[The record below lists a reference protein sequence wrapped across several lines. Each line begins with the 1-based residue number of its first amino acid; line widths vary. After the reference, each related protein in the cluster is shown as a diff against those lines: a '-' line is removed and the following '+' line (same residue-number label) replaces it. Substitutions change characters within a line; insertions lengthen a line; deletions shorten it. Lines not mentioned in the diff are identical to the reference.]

1 MTTKSKP
8 SILVVDDEQM
18 VVTSITAFL
27 EVDGEFEVFGFTDP
41 EQALRFVESQPIDVV
56 LSDYRMPGMNGL
68 QLLRRIK
75 ELRPETSRLLL
86 TSHADARSAIDAI
99 NQVALFQF
107 LEKPWVDEQ
116 LLLSIRSGAE
126 RARLL
131 RELRERVG
139 ELDSAHHV
147 IKDAQSRLIHAFL

>member
-1 MTTKSKP
+1 MTTATKP

-18 VVTSITAFL
+18 VVTSISAFL
-27 EVDGEFEVFGFTDP
+27 EVEGEFEVFGFTDP
-41 EQALRFVESQPIDVV
+41 EQALRFAESQPIDVV

-68 QLLRRIK
+68 QFLRRIK
-75 ELRPETSRLLL
+75 ELRPEASRLLL

-99 NQVALFQF
+99 NQVALFQY
-107 LEKPWVDEQ
+107 LEKPWDDEQ